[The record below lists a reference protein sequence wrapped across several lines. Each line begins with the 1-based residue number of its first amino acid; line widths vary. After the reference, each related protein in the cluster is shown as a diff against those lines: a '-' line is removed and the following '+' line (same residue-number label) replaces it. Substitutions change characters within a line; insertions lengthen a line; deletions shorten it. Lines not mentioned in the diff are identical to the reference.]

1 MSCEDVVRD
10 DEFMRAKL
18 DGYATPA
25 SLAALGNVL
34 SAVAAVGL
42 EVSPAAGVIAAV
54 VGAGPH
60 NSECSAAAAGA
71 RLLASILQSLLSGGP
86 RSFEL
91 RDVVDFEEADGDGR
105 WSRCVV
111 VFPVDP
117 GQARLA
123 KDTRARLQ
131 RIPLRAAAVRRAE
144 EADAAEAVAL
154 AAVETAKA
162 AVAAAV
168 EEAEAQAAQ
177 AAEAEAVAAARL
189 ATERAVA
196 AWGQVRSLALGRP
209 AAPRQQ

>member
-1 MSCEDVVRD
+1 
-10 DEFMRAKL
+10 MR
-18 DGYATPA
+18 
-25 SLAALGNVL
+25 
-34 SAVAAVGL
+34 
-42 EVSPAAGVIAAV
+42 
-54 VGAGPH
+54 
-60 NSECSAAAAGA
+60 
-71 RLLASILQSLLSGGP
+71 GGP

-91 RDVVDFEEADGDGR
+91 RDVVDFEEAEGDGR
-105 WSRCVV
+105 WSHCVV
-111 VFPVDP
+111 IFPVDP
-117 GQARLA
+117 DQAKLA

-168 EEAEAQAAQ
+168 EVAEAQATQ